1 MPPADLPRKPR
12 FVAPA
17 GACDAHCHVFG
28 PQHRFPYAP
37 GQGYYPP
44 PSTRETLLALHAT
57 LGLSRGVIV
66 QGAEYGFDNSIV
78 LDAIAAAPE
87 RYRGIA
93 VMDPQASDAEL
104 ERLHRGGVRGVRLSL
119 LHGASGDP
127 AAWQRLAQR
136 VRPLG
141 WHLELHLQ
149 PADIIRL
156 SAAIAALPVAVVIDH
171 IARVPAA
178 AGLAQP
184 AFQAL
189 LEVVRRDNG
198 WVKISGLERIT
209 APPYEAVIPL
219 ARALLAAA
227 PARVVW
233 GSDFPHP
240 KLDYR
245 PDDAALLDLIPLFA
259 PDAADRQRLLVD
271 NPARLY
277 DF

>member
-1 MPPADLPRKPR
+1 MPAAASPPKPH

-28 PQHRFPYAP
+28 PEQRFPYAP

-44 PSTRETLLALHAT
+44 PSPREALLALHAAM
-57 LGLSRGVIV
+57 GLSRGVIV
-66 QGAEYGFDNSIV
+66 QGAEYAFDNGIV

-93 VMDPQASDAEL
+93 VLDPQASDAEL

-127 AAWQRLAQR
+127 ATWQRLATR
-136 VRPLG
+136 IRPLG

-149 PADIIRL
+149 PADIIRF
-156 SAAIAALPVAVVIDH
+156 SDAIAALPLPVVIDH
-171 IARVPAA
+171 IARIPAA
-178 AGLAQP
+178 GGISQP

-189 LEVVRRDNG
+189 LELVRRDNG

-209 APPYEAVIPL
+209 APPYAAVVPL
-219 ARALLAAA
+219 AKALLAAA
-227 PARVVW
+227 PQRIVW